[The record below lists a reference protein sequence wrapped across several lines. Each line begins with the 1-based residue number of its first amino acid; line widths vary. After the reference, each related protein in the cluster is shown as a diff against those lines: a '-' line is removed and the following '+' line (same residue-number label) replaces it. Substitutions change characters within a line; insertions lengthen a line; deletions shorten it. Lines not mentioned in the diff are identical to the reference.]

1 MEGAG
6 ARQALFW
13 NLLLLLATP
22 PPLFLFSLLFPS
34 SSCFLSNSLLYS
46 SPSCWTGEEELMQMR
61 TDTLSNLSPYQR
73 QLNFHAPPAVTAL
86 GLHLRVERPSPHTQ
100 GGRGLPR
107 LLEVSAS
114 HGPAAASQR
123 NVAFPRLCSKW
134 VHPLVLCHDGTRE
147 SSQNTNCLP
156 GFPRR
161 GSMTL

>member
-1 MEGAG
+1 M
-6 ARQALFW
+6 

-22 PPLFLFSLLFPS
+22 PPLFLFSLPFPS
-34 SSCFLSNSLLYS
+34 SSCFLSNFLLYS
-46 SPSCWTGEEELMQMR
+46 FPSCWTGEKEPIQMR

-86 GLHLRVERPSPHTQ
+86 GLHFGVERPSPHTQ

-107 LLEVSAS
+107 LLEASAS

-123 NVAFPRLCSKW
+123 NVAFPRLCGKW
-134 VHPLVLCHDGTRE
+134 VYPLVSCYEGTRE

-161 GSMTL
+161 GSVTL